1 MGIIKFIWNLFKAR
15 FGTFTDEEFEALCKE
30 YSRYGG
36 GLFDKHVKPTKLFLS
51 IFFAHNVPTS
61 RQLTILYD
69 CSGNDLKW
77 LYLSKISKKRLLTA
91 DEQMR
96 MASDMPFDSVY
107 RCPQRLCDEA
117 VVCLFAGNDTD
128 TDSLV
133 SYVRDFELPE
143 RYELELIERYSTQK
157 ASQEADF
164 DHDYRYV
171 LNEYLSSLAHKKC
184 RTLRVQKR
192 LLEVGDEELLMGLCN
207 SQSLAENALFSEIM
221 RSLAELGYERAF
233 DALLHNSFIAD
244 RKLQSKVYSAFPK
257 LRWKLEISKVRRAL
271 YVLEKKNEQ
280 QWFVDAPSMK
290 ELEIIQTGE
299 VTNDQ
304 LVFIAHMVLPR
315 LKDDTA
321 TPYFCAW
328 AADEYPHLGE
338 SAYKCIRRFA
348 QKYLAA
354 SRCKTEC

>member
-1 MGIIKFIWNLFKAR
+1 MGIIKFIRNLFKAR

-36 GLFDKHVKPTKLFLS
+36 GLFDKQAKPVKLFLS
-51 IFFAHNVPTS
+51 IFFAHNVPTHQ
-61 RQLTILYD
+61 QLTILYD

-91 DEQMR
+91 DEQMH
-96 MASDMPFDSVY
+96 MASDMPFNSVY

-117 VVCLFAGNDTD
+117 VACLFADNDA
-128 TDSLV
+128 DSVV

-143 RYELELIERYSTQK
+143 CHELELMERYSAQK
-157 ASQEADF
+157 ADQEADF

-171 LNEYLSSLAHKKC
+171 LKEYLSSSAHKKC

-192 LLEVGDEELLMGLCN
+192 LLEVGDEELWTGLCN
-207 SQSLAENALFSEIM
+207 SQSMAENALFSETM
-221 RSLAELGYERAF
+221 RSLAELGYEKAF

-244 RKLQSKVYSAFPK
+244 RKLQSKVYSAFSK

-271 YVLEKKNEQ
+271 YALEKKNEQ
-280 QWFVDAPSMK
+280 QWFVDAPSME
-290 ELEIIQTGE
+290 ELEIIE
-299 VTNDQ
+299 KSEITNDQ
-304 LVFIAHMVLPR
+304 LSFIGHKVLPR
-315 LKDDTA
+315 LKNDTA

-354 SRCKTEC
+354 SRCKNEC